1 MSGGIRPQPEDRLAA
16 LVAEMDKMKAD
27 IRELQRPTGTQ
38 IAETVAN
45 QVTPVVGNSS
55 TSGFTLTTSE
65 QTLITFN
72 LAVPDGFS
80 RAAVVVFGSATA
92 GTDSPAERM
101 FLRCRIGGIVGP
113 TSTSITTSPW
123 VSGASSSAASLTALS
138 GGLTVSLSGW
148 LQFAVGWSDGANATL
163 TASATFLR

>member
-1 MSGGIRPQPEDRLAA
+1 MARSGRPQDLRGFFEQRFSEL
-16 LVAEMDKMKAD
+16 ERE

-65 QTLITFN
+65 QTLISFN
-72 LAVPDGFS
+72 LAVPDGFT
-80 RAAVVVFGSATA
+80 RAAVTVFGSATGMILAA
-92 GTDSPAERM
+92 GDRM

-113 TSTSITTSPW
+113 TSTSMAGSSMPW
-123 VSGASSSAASLTALS
+123 ASGAASSAASLTDVS
-138 GGLTVSLSGW
+138 GNIVVSLSGW
-148 LQFAVGWSDGANATL
+148 LQFAAGGNDGANATL

>member
-1 MSGGIRPQPEDRLAA
+1 MSEWRRLPEDPIEDLVQRIDDVKRRLDA
-16 LVAEMDKMKAD
+16 LEM
-27 IRELQRPTGTQ
+27 PTGTQ

-45 QVTPVVGNSS
+45 LVTPVVGNSS

-92 GTDSPAERM
+92 GTNSPAERM

-113 TSTSITTSPW
+113 TSTSITTSLW

-138 GGLTVSLSGW
+138 GVLTVSLSGW
-148 LQFAVGWSDGANATL
+148 LQFAVGDSDGANATL